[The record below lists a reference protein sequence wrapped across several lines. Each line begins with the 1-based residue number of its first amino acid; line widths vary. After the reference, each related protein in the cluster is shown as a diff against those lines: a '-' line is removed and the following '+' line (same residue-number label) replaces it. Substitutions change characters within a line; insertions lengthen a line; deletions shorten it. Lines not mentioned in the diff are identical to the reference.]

1 MKIRYMMFILAAITI
16 TGTAN
21 AKVVT
26 QSVDYLHGDV
36 KLQGYLAFDD
46 SIAGKMPGVLIVHE
60 WWGLNDYARGRAEE
74 LARMGYMAFALDMY
88 GKGKST
94 EHPEEAS
101 AWMKMVNSNVEQW
114 QQRATAG
121 LDVLKKQPKVDTSRI
136 AAIGYCFGGATVQ
149 VLAYGGADLK
159 GVVSF
164 HGSLIPPNA
173 EQAGRTRAKIL
184 ICHGAQDPMNTP
196 DSMTAYVNAM
206 NAASI
211 DWQLIA
217 YGGTRHSFTNPG
229 ADKRGMDAL
238 AYNPSADHRSWQH
251 MIAFFDELFAAK
263 PK

>member
-1 MKIRYMMFILAAITI
+1 MKIKYMMAILTVITI

-26 QSVDYLHGDV
+26 RTIDYLHGDV

-46 SIAGKMPGVLIVHE
+46 TITGKMPGVLIVHE

-101 AWMKMVNSNVEQW
+101 AWMKMVNSSMKLW

-121 LDVLKKQPKVDTSRI
+121 LDVLRKQPNVDGNRI

-149 VLAYGGADLK
+149 ILAYGGADLK
-159 GVVSF
+159 GIVSF
-164 HGSLIPPNA
+164 HGSLISPNT
-173 EQAGRTRAKIL
+173 EQASRTKAKIL

-196 DSMTAYVNAM
+196 SSMEAYVQAM
-206 NAASI
+206 NASSI
-211 DWQLIA
+211 DWQMIA
-217 YGGTRHSFTNPG
+217 YGGTRHSFTNPD
-229 ADKRGMDAL
+229 ADKHGMDAL
-238 AYNPSADHRSWQH
+238 AYNASADRRSWQH
-251 MIAFFDELFAAK
+251 MSAFFDELFA